1 MTTRIGSAALEA
13 ARTGAVRA
21 SLGPAAAVTLTGPDA
36 RRFCNGMWT
45 ANVRDLPVG
54 GASRSALVDD
64 RGRLFGL
71 LDVLCTGPDTFVALL
86 DGLDASAFV
95 ERFGTYVVFDDVTM
109 TDETGR
115 WTRWTVQGPAAVQP
129 PPGTFADTDGTI
141 VLASR
146 RSPASGIDVLVPRG
160 VSPSVPGLE
169 VSPSDVEVLRVL
181 AGRVAFPADTGD
193 KGLPHELGLRDEV
206 LSFDK
211 GCYVGQEA
219 INRIDVMGQ
228 VRRGLAGV
236 HVAGDATGAEVVAE
250 GVVVGRLT
258 SPVGLPDGSTFG
270 LAVLRK
276 PADVP
281 GTALSVGGASARVVA
296 LPFEG

>member
-13 ARTGAVRA
+13 ARTGAVWA
-21 SLGPAAAVTLTGPDA
+21 SLGPAAAVSLTGPDA

-45 ANVRDLPVG
+45 ANVRDLAVG
-54 GASRSALVDD
+54 GAARSALVDD

-71 LDVLCTGPDTFVALL
+71 LDVLCTGPDTFLALL

-95 ERFGTYVVFDDVTM
+95 ERFQTYVVFDDVTM

-115 WTRWTVQGPAAVQP
+115 YHRWTVQGPAVDHP
-129 PPGTFADTDGTI
+129 PAGTFADLGGELRLT
-141 VLASR
+141 SR
-146 RSPASGIDVLVPRG
+146 RSPASGIDRLVPHG
-160 VSPSVPGLE
+160 GTPTLAGLE
-169 VSPSDVEVLRVL
+169 GTAEDVEVLRVL

-206 LSFDK
+206 LSFEK
-211 GCYVGQEA
+211 GCYIGQEA

-228 VRRGLAGV
+228 VRRALAGIRLTG
-236 HVAGDATGAEVVAE
+236 VADGTDVLVNGAT
-250 GVVVGRLT
+250 VGQLT

-276 PADVP
+276 PSDAP
-281 GTALSVGGASARVVA
+281 GTVVSVGQTPGVVAA

>member
-1 MTTRIGSAALEA
+1 MTTRIGSAAFEA
-13 ARTGAVRA
+13 ARTGAVWA
-21 SLGPAAAVTLTGPDA
+21 SLGPAAAVSLTGPDA

-54 GASRSALVDD
+54 GAARSALVDD

-71 LDVLCTGPDTFVALL
+71 LDVLCTGPDSFLALL
-86 DGLDASAFV
+86 DGLDAAAFV
-95 ERFGTYVVFDDVTM
+95 ERFQTFVVFDDVTM
-109 TDETGR
+109 TDESAR
-115 WTRWTVQGPAAVQP
+115 YSRWTVQGPAVDP
-129 PPGTFADTDGTI
+129 PPAGTFVDLGGELRIT
-141 VLASR
+141 SR
-146 RSPASGIDVLVPRG
+146 RSPASGIDRLVSAEATPTLA
-160 VSPSVPGLE
+160 GLE
-169 VSPSDVEVLRVL
+169 GTAADIEVLRVL

-211 GCYVGQEA
+211 GCYIGQEA

-228 VRRGLAGV
+228 VRRALAGV
-236 HVAGDATGAEVVAE
+236 HVTGDPGGAD
-250 GVVVGRLT
+250 VVVGGATVGQLT

-276 PADVP
+276 PADAA
-281 GTALSVGGASARVVA
+281 GTAVSVGGAPGVVA
-296 LPFEG
+296 SLPFEG